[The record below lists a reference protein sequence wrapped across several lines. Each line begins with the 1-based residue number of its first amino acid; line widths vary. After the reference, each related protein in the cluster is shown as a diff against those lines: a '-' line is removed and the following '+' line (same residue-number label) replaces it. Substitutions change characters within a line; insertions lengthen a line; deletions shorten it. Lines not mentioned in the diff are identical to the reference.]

1 MRRGRGRVRME
12 ELPRRLSLSTTG
24 KSGSSRLLTLA
35 VWLRYLQYCRYR
47 QQQYLWLW
55 REYSGTSR
63 KPAWAVY
70 DFLFPFP
77 VPVGRRPPG
86 GGFAS
91 RKFYGL
97 WLWLS
102 PSRATGLR
110 LLLHNNASIRV
121 DRVSLIDYSM
131 YCMYGTVQCKRG
143 FWKDALGDY
152 VHRRLGHRWSITLH
166 REATRTCRSKQI
178 WLMGNIGH
186 GQWTLGTLQQC
197 TVPDCT
203 SSTTYVSR
211 RRGAM
216 TTARG
221 DFSRQRRM
229 I

>member
-131 YCMYGTVQCKRG
+131 YCMY
-143 FWKDALGDY
+143 
-152 VHRRLGHRWSITLH
+152 
-166 REATRTCRSKQI
+166 
-178 WLMGNIGH
+178 
-186 GQWTLGTLQQC
+186 C
-197 TVPDCT
+197 TVR
-203 SSTTYVSR
+203 YN
-211 RRGAM
+211 
-216 TTARG
+216 ARG
-221 DFSRQRRM
+221 VSGRTPSEIMFIGVWVIDGQLHCIERLQEHADLNRYG
-229 I
+229 